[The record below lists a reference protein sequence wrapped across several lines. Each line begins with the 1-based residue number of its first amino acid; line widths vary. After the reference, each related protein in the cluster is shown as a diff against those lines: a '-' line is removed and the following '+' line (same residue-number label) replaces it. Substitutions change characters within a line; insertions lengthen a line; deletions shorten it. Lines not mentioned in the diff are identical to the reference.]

1 VKPLP
6 PVFATL
12 LSILLSI
19 LLATALPAR
28 AQMYKCTD
36 GDSVAYS
43 EAPCQRGMQTVMPA
57 PAAPAHRPEPAEL
70 KRQQKLSEQ
79 LQKERRMREA
89 HEDHADALHDRR
101 AAQRREQC
109 AKIELARKW
118 AEDDVRRASHRAV
131 EAARLKARRAAERHA
146 ASCK

>member
-6 PVFATL
+6 HALVSPL
-12 LSILLSI
+12 LI
-19 LLATALPAR
+19 LLAIGLPAQ

-57 PAAPAHRPEPAEL
+57 PAAPAQRPELAEL
-70 KRQQKLSEQ
+70 ERQQKLSEQ
-79 LQKERRMREA
+79 LQKERLAREA

-109 AKIELARKW
+109 AKLDMARKW

-131 EAARLKARRAAERHA
+131 DAARLKARRAAERHA
-146 ASCK
+146 ASCR